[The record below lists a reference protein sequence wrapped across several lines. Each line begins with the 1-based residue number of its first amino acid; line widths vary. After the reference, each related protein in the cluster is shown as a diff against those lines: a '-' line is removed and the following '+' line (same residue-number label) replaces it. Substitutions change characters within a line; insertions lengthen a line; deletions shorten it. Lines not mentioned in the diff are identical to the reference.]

1 MGESSEKASKQRSQC
16 AIENIGTRRK
26 NSEQLVEKS
35 KEKVKVLTQMTILA
49 EESIGTVSAT
59 KSLERPAQSKA
70 VKRFLLKQ
78 QKLTEK
84 NSAGKRKS
92 KTNKQSSDS
101 LISGGSLI
109 EKKALRKA

>member
-35 KEKVKVLTQMTILA
+35 KEKVKVLTILE

-84 NSAGKRKS
+84 KTVPAKGKAKQTNS
-92 KTNKQSSDS
+92 QVILCYLEDH
-101 LISGGSLI
+101 
-109 EKKALRKA
+109 

>member
-16 AIENIGTRRK
+16 AIQNIGTRRK

-35 KEKVKVLTQMTILA
+35 KEKVKVLTQMTILT

-59 KSLERPAQSKA
+59 KCLERPAQSKA

-84 NSAGKRKS
+84 TVPAKGKAKQTNS
-92 KTNKQSSDS
+92 QVI
-101 LISGGSLI
+101 L
-109 EKKALRKA
+109 

>member
-35 KEKVKVLTQMTILA
+35 KEKVKVLTILE

>member
-1 MGESSEKASKQRSQC
+1 
-16 AIENIGTRRK
+16 
-26 NSEQLVEKS
+26 
-35 KEKVKVLTQMTILA
+35 
-49 EESIGTVSAT
+49 VSAT